1 MYRGGSSGR
10 SGIVA
15 RTTLTLEEQ
24 RQIQRLANIC
34 TEFEP
39 IQIKLNYDMLAGRA
53 GKRTDDFLFYHY
65 DLLLGFLG
73 VYQFGRPE
81 AEISGMVHPNFRRQK
96 IFSRL
101 LDQALPTLQQ
111 RNLNRLLFIADRS
124 STSGASFA
132 MRRGATLNFSEYQM
146 TLMPDHPVQAVPPT
160 DGLTFRRAEMRDS
173 FAMATLDSACFGG
186 PTMEMKT
193 KTELKMKDPSYR
205 GVIAEQDGRVI
216 GKLSVHRDKESAYLF
231 GFCVHPDHQHRGYGR
246 QLLSAV
252 MVDLNSQGVA
262 QIELE
267 VACENEHALQLYQS
281 LGFRIVSTFDYFA
294 TPVEQAAQSKRRRF
308 GRR

>member
-1 MYRGGSSGR
+1 MYKGGSSGR
-10 SGIVA
+10 KGIVA

-24 RQIQRLANIC
+24 REIRRLADIC
-34 TEFEP
+34 TKFEP
-39 IQIKLNYDMLAGRA
+39 VQIKLNYDMLAGRA
-53 GKRTDDFLFYHY
+53 GRRTDDFLFYHY

-81 AEISGMVHPNFRRQK
+81 AEISGMVHPNFRRQG

-101 LDQALPTLQQ
+101 LDQALPSLQQ
-111 RNLNRLLFIADRS
+111 RNLNRLLLIVDRS
-124 STSGASFA
+124 SAAGAGFA
-132 MRRGATLNFSEYQM
+132 ASRGATISFSEYAMELAPGHSVEALPQ
-146 TLMPDHPVQAVPPT
+146 T
-160 DGLTFRRAEMRDS
+160 DGLTFRRADMRDS

-216 GKLSVHRDKESAYLF
+216 GKISVHRDDESAFLF
-231 GFCVHPDHQHRGYGR
+231 GFCMHPDRQRRGYGR
-246 QLLSAV
+246 QLLTAV
-252 MVDLNSQGVA
+252 VADLNKQGVNRV
-262 QIELE
+262 ELE

-281 LGFRIVSTFDYFA
+281 LGFRVVSTFDYFA
-294 TPVEQAAQSKRRRF
+294 SPIELTARPKRRRF
-308 GRR
+308 GLR